1 MKLKFYWLLPKC
13 TVKLSSRLVFDCSS
27 SRSLSRSD
35 VDSARTRC
43 LKMKT
48 RMFNTSRP
56 QQFVPHVFVKYASAR
71 TCMKALTWRIECLR
85 VRSSP
90 TCDTL
95 DVDFLVRHL
104 THLTI
109 CFHLTEFNQYTCLTV
124 KCSVTNKSY
133 SKNHVLMSIVRNV
146 SFFL

>member
-1 MKLKFYWLLPKC
+1 M
-13 TVKLSSRLVFDCSS
+13 KLSSRLVFDCSS

-43 LKMKT
+43 LKMKRACLT
-48 RMFNTSRP
+48 PADHSNLFHMCYT
-56 QQFVPHVFVKYASAR
+56 SAR

-146 SFFL
+146 SFFCKRTANYDTNSKYNDCT